1 MSAQAFLAAARERYA
16 DANAATLRWMLD
28 RPARLGRF
36 LNTKQHPVTLTDY
49 GPDDGHRAP
58 GYIYG
63 WIQGRG
69 LESLVTHAAFFDRSD
84 PALAAALDR
93 AAAALYDALSALQAR
108 DGHAWFTYDAEL
120 SPVYPDAEG
129 VIRPQVSPGDVYTY
143 ADTFVA
149 KGLIAA
155 AVRLGRTEGLGR
167 HVAYF
172 RQVVAAIEDGRFQIE
187 ERRPLSPAELE
198 RQPHD
203 FGPRMIALG
212 AAGMLRRL
220 GLPDETAYAD
230 RFIGH
235 ILAHHYDA
243 GSGLLANV
251 PGEDA
256 CNVGH
261 GIEFV
266 GFALDHLPAG
276 ADPALVRRLEST
288 LLASFRA
295 GFVGPGIAL
304 AVSTRTGA
312 VLNSL
317 CPWWSLP
324 ETIRSAALCYERTRN
339 PEALEVWERADRA
352 FFELF
357 WRGTPPVAFQTM
369 TQEGPIDYVP
379 ATPDLDPG
387 YPTGLSLLA
396 AIHVADAPG
405 ERVQPVAASGAG
417 G

>member
-1 MSAQAFLAAARERYA
+1 
-16 DANAATLRWMLD
+16 MLG
-28 RPARLGRF
+28 RPPLLGRF
-36 LNTKQHPVTLTDY
+36 LNTRLHPVTLTDY
-49 GPDDGHRAP
+49 GPADGHRAP
-58 GYIYG
+58 SYIYG

-69 LESLVTHAAFFDRSD
+69 LEALVTHAAFFESSD

-93 AAAALYDALSALQAR
+93 AAATLYDALGSLQAR
-108 DGHAWFTYDAEL
+108 DGHAYFTYDANL
-120 SPVYPDAEG
+120 APVYPDADG
-129 VIRPQVSPGDVYTY
+129 NIRPQVPAGDIYTY

-155 AVRLGRTEGLGR
+155 AVRLGRTEDLQR
-167 HVAYF
+167 HVACF

-187 ERRPLSPAELE
+187 ERRPLSHAELE
-198 RQPHD
+198 RQPDD

-220 GLPDETAYAD
+220 GLSGETAYAD
-230 RFIGH
+230 RFIAH
-235 ILAHHYDA
+235 ILERHYDA

-251 PGEDA
+251 PREDA

-266 GFALDHLPAG
+266 GFALDHLPQG
-276 ADPALVRRLEST
+276 ADPALVRRLESI

-304 AVSTRTGA
+304 SVSARTGA
-312 VLNSL
+312 VLNAL

-324 ETIRSAALCYERTRN
+324 ETIRTAALCYERTRN
-339 PEALEVWERADRA
+339 PEALEVWERADGA

-357 WRGTPPVAFQTM
+357 WRGSPPVAFQTM
-369 TQEGPIDYVP
+369 TKEGPIDYVP

-387 YPTGLSLLA
+387 YHTGLSLLA
-396 AIHVADAPG
+396 AIHVADAVG
-405 ERVQPVAASGAG
+405 EAMQPVAASSAG